1 MPLPSRLKCPCAWF
15 VDNVVTQQRTEGA
28 DQHIRMLIFAVV
40 TVQRRRQRARRQLV
54 MNYGEAAAGLLAI
67 DLSVC
72 AEAASVKFLTC
83 PKRNQ

>member
-1 MPLPSRLKCPCAWF
+1 
-15 VDNVVTQQRTEGA
+15 
-28 DQHIRMLIFAVV
+28 MLIFAVV